1 MKLTLDSE
9 TAAEVGPGVVRCNL
23 AYIWCISLVAALG
36 GLLFGYDWVVISG
49 ADLFYEKYFHLVSA
63 SEVGWAKS
71 CALVGCLLG
80 ALVSGGLSD
89 RLGRKRLLLLSALLF
104 TLSSLGTGLAN
115 TYLIFV
121 TWRIV
126 GGVAIG
132 LASNLSP
139 MYIAEIAPAET
150 RGKLVSLNQLTIVI

>member
-1 MKLTLDSE
+1 MDMTPNSQAG
-9 TAAEVGPGVVRCNL
+9 AAVAPGGVRCNL

-104 TLSSLGTGLAN
+104 TVSSIGTGLASS
-115 TYLIFV
+115 YQLFV
-121 TWRIV
+121 AWRII
-126 GGVAIG
+126 GGVAI
-132 LASNLSP
+132 
-139 MYIAEIAPAET
+139 
-150 RGKLVSLNQLTIVI
+150 